1 MTIKTLNH
9 IIMARSKY
17 QFGRF
22 QIIDRELR
30 RRERVKTKELKA
42 IIESELSIQV
52 DVKTLQDDLK
62 NMKDDSVLGYYAPI
76 EYDTRTKSYY
86 YADRNYTIRAFGLK
100 EDEIQTLLIYA
111 QRLKLY
117 SDYGL
122 LQLFSTAMDKVL
134 NAVAIQKNVGNESH
148 LQDWVQFEEVL
159 PVQGSE
165 FIPMIVDALE
175 NKLRLQLT
183 YRRFQKYDVVSIKMV
198 DPHLLKEYENRWYMM
213 AYDAEDKLIKTY
225 ALDRIEILTLTNQHF
240 ESQTIDF
247 QEHFKY
253 SMGITINDTP
263 PQEIILSFDPVQG
276 RYIKSLPLHHTQKI
290 LNDTEQE
297 MRLSIFVKPT
307 YEFYAKI
314 LSFGDKV
321 KVISP
326 PEIAAE
332 LKQML
337 IKSLE
342 KYNS

>member
-1 MTIKTLNH
+1 
-9 IIMARSKY
+9 MARSKY

-42 IIESELSIQV
+42 MIELELSIQV
-52 DVKTLQDDLK
+52 DIKTLQEDLK
-62 NMKDDSVLGYYAPI
+62 IMKDDSVLGYYAPI
-76 EYDTRTKSYY
+76 EYDTRRKAYY
-86 YADRNYTIRAFGLK
+86 YTDRNYTIRAFGLK
-100 EDEIQTLLIYA
+100 EEEVQTLLIYA

-134 NAVAIQKNVGNESH
+134 NAVAIQKNVGTDAH

-165 FIPMIVDALE
+165 FIPVIADALE
-175 NKLRLQLT
+175 RKLKLQLT
-183 YRRFQKYDVVSIKMV
+183 YRKFQNYDVASVKMV
-198 DPHLLKEYENRWYMM
+198 APHLLKEYENRWYMM
-213 AYDAEDKLIKTY
+213 AYDAEDDRMKTY
-225 ALDRIEILTLTNQHF
+225 ALDRIEELKRTDSRF

-253 SMGITINDTP
+253 SMGITITDTP
-263 PQEIILSFDPVQG
+263 PQEIILLFEPIQG
-276 RYIKSLPLHHTQKI
+276 RYIKSLPLHHTQRV
-290 LNDTEQE
+290 LQDTEQE
-297 MRLSIFVKPT
+297 TLLSIFVKPT

-321 KVISP
+321 KVIAP
-326 PEIAAE
+326 AEIAAE
-332 LKQML
+332 LQQML
-337 IKSLE
+337 TKSIE